1 MGKVTNTSD
10 GPRGFWNGG
19 ELVMLEPGQSAE
31 GTLTDADKAT
41 GFFNGKAADTEPASE
56 PGPLDQ
62 SVDDLTAHLETLTDA
77 DEVQKLLDA
86 EVAGKSRK
94 SAVAA
99 LEARRD
105 ALLA

>member
-1 MGKVTNTSD
+1 MATITNTSD
-10 GPRGFWNGG
+10 GPRGFWKDG

-31 GTLTDADKAT
+31 GTLSDADKAT
-41 GFFNGKAADTEPASE
+41 GFFNGEGPAAE

-62 SVDDLTAHLETLTDA
+62 SVEKLTAYLETVDDA
-77 DEVQKLLDA
+77 DAVQKLLDA
-86 EVAGKSRK
+86 EVAGKSRQG
-94 SAVAA
+94 AVAA